1 MRPTAPP
8 DYLAGYP
15 PALVEPVRCRLAD
28 GSLGGVLRQRYPHRH
43 AVRTDR
49 ALYEYVQEIKNEHLR
64 NTAPLSKVAFDGKLR
79 VIGQALGTHTRIARV
94 QGARLKSKNEI
105 RIAAVFREMP
115 EEFLR
120 MIVVHELAH
129 LRIRDHDKEFYRLC
143 QYMEPAYHQLE
154 FDARVWLLWRDAEEG
169 SSVE

>member
-15 PALVEPVRCRLAD
+15 PALVEPVRRRLAD

-64 NTAPLSKVAFDGKLR
+64 NTAPLAS
-79 VIGQALGTHTRIARV
+79 RISLSPSLVCVRDSARCRFMMST
-94 QGARLKSKNEI
+94 A
-105 RIAAVFREMP
+105 
-115 EEFLR
+115 
-120 MIVVHELAH
+120 
-129 LRIRDHDKEFYRLC
+129 
-143 QYMEPAYHQLE
+143 
-154 FDARVWLLWRDAEEG
+154 
-169 SSVE
+169 